1 MMSIL
6 VKCNDVYSRKNTNL
20 TTKVRFLS
28 ENAKSLGGKLV
39 VSIYCCTFVLKKS
52 LPASCGKRIS

>member
-6 VKCNDVYSRKNTNL
+6 VKNTIL

-39 VSIYCCTFVLKKS
+39 VSIYCCTFVLKKI
-52 LPASCGKRIS
+52 LACILRGKKIS